1 MVKAI
6 GNAGQSLQ
14 FPGKSDQIAMDYEI
28 FVWISGSY
36 CGLSSAV
43 FGITC
48 CLGASCGFF
57 VKVNVDGAVF
67 SAQKEAVVGVIIR
80 DDKGLVVAALSRKIC
95 APLGALEVEAKV
107 FEAGHQL
114 AKYVGIHNLILEVD
128 SLTVYF
134 ALTFPYFSGFFY
146 LRYGGRL
153 LMIFVLLCFL
163 RYVGKVI

>member
-1 MVKAI
+1 MRVKASNFQERATKLQWTMRYLYEYQEAI
-6 GNAGQSLQ
+6 VVSPQQSSKLPAASVPPAGSL
-14 FPGKSDQIAMDYEI
+14 Y
-28 FVWISGSY
+28 
-36 CGLSSAV
+36 
-43 FGITC
+43 
-48 CLGASCGFF
+48 
-57 VKVNVDGAVF
+57 KVNVDGAVF